1 MNAYKLDFVSNVI
14 TITADF
20 AKAMNNPDS
29 EEYKTIAKIRRD
41 FPEMEIV
48 RKTHKTPT
56 KYRTKDGKTF
66 NCNQFKNLTYENMET
81 FMMGLPNGEEYL
93 NEYLFL
99 RNHASDIQTNGYTLI
114 RRWFVKQFPD
124 YQKNPLIYIHTQPEV
139 MSAAEAMAERS
150 NKAVA

>member
-41 FPEMEIV
+41 FPKMEIV

-81 FMMGLPNGEEYL
+81 FMMGLPNGEEYM

-124 YQKNPLIYIHTQPEV
+124 YQKNPLIYIKEQPEV
-139 MSAAEAMAERS
+139 VSAAEAMADTA
-150 NKAVA
+150 KAA

>member
-20 AKAMNNPDS
+20 AKAMNNPES
-29 EEYKTIAKIRRD
+29 EEYKTIARIRRD

-48 RKTHKTPT
+48 RKTHKTPS
-56 KYRTKDGKTF
+56 KYHTKDGKTF

-81 FMMGLPNGEEYL
+81 FMMGLPKGEEYM

-99 RNHASDIQTNGYTLI
+99 RNHASDIQTNGYTLV

-124 YQKNPLIYIHTQPEV
+124 YQKNPLIYIKEQPEV
-139 MSAAEAMAERS
+139 VSAAEAMTDTA
-150 NKAVA
+150 KAA

>member
-81 FMMGLPNGEEYL
+81 FMMGLPNGEEYM

-124 YQKNPLIYIHTQPEV
+124 YQKNPLTYIHTQPEV
-139 MSAAEAMAERS
+139 VSAAEAMADTA
-150 NKAVA
+150 KAA

>member
-48 RKTHKTPT
+48 CKTHKTPT

-81 FMMGLPNGEEYL
+81 FMMGLPNGEAYM

-124 YQKNPLIYIHTQPEV
+124 YQKNPLTYIHTQPEV
-139 MSAAEAMAERS
+139 VSAAEAMADTA
-150 NKAVA
+150 KAA

>member
-1 MNAYKLDFVSNVI
+1 MNAYKMDFVSKTLI
-14 TITADF
+14 ITADF

-99 RNHASDIQTNGYTLI
+99 RNHASDIQTNGYTLV

-124 YQKNPLIYIHTQPEV
+124 YQKNPLTYIHTQPEV
-139 MSAAEAMAERS
+139 VSATETMADTA
-150 NKAVA
+150 KVA

>member
-81 FMMGLPNGEEYL
+81 FMMGLPNGEAYM

-124 YQKNPLIYIHTQPEV
+124 YQKNPLTYIHTQPEV
-139 MSAAEAMAERS
+139 VSAAEAMADTA
-150 NKAVA
+150 KAA

>member
-48 RKTHKTPT
+48 RKTHKTPS
-56 KYRTKDGKTF
+56 KYRTKDGKIF

-81 FMMGLPNGEEYL
+81 FMMGLPNGEEYM

-124 YQKNPLIYIHTQPEV
+124 YQKNPLTYIHTQPEV
-139 MSAAEAMAERS
+139 VSAAEAMADTA
-150 NKAVA
+150 KAA

>member
-48 RKTHKTPT
+48 RKTHKTPS
-56 KYRTKDGKTF
+56 KYRTKDGKIF
-66 NCNQFKNLTYENMET
+66 NCNQFKNLTYENMESWACR
-81 FMMGLPNGEEYL
+81 M
-93 NEYLFL
+93 
-99 RNHASDIQTNGYTLI
+99 
-114 RRWFVKQFPD
+114 
-124 YQKNPLIYIHTQPEV
+124 
-139 MSAAEAMAERS
+139 ERS
-150 NKAVA
+150 I

>member
-124 YQKNPLIYIHTQPEV
+124 YQKNPLTYIHTQPEV
-139 MSAAEAMAERS
+139 VSATEAIADTA
-150 NKAVA
+150 KAA

>member
-48 RKTHKTPT
+48 RKTHPTPT

-81 FMMGLPNGEEYL
+81 FMMGLPNGEAYM

-124 YQKNPLIYIHTQPEV
+124 YQKNPLIYIKEQPEV
-139 MSAAEAMAERS
+139 VSAAEAMADTA
-150 NKAVA
+150 KAA

>member
-48 RKTHKTPT
+48 RKTHKTPS
-56 KYRTKDGKTF
+56 KYRTKDGKIF

-99 RNHASDIQTNGYTLI
+99 RNHASDIQTNGYTLV

-124 YQKNPLIYIHTQPEV
+124 YQKNPLIYIKEQPEV
-139 MSAAEAMAERS
+139 VSAAEAMADTA
-150 NKAVA
+150 KAA

>member
-56 KYRTKDGKTF
+56 TYRTKDGKTF

-81 FMMGLPNGEEYL
+81 FMMGLPNGEEYM

-114 RRWFVKQFPD
+114 HRWFVKQFPD
-124 YQKNPLIYIHTQPEV
+124 YQKNPLTYIHTQPEV
-139 MSAAEAMAERS
+139 VSAAEAMADTA
-150 NKAVA
+150 KAA

>member
-29 EEYKTIAKIRRD
+29 EEYKIIAKIRRD

-48 RKTHKTPT
+48 RKTHKTPS
-56 KYRTKDGKTF
+56 KYRTKDGKIF

-81 FMMGLPNGEEYL
+81 FMMGLPNGEEYM

-124 YQKNPLIYIHTQPEV
+124 YQKNPLTYIHTQPEV
-139 MSAAEAMAERS
+139 VSAAEAMADTA
-150 NKAVA
+150 KAA

>member
-81 FMMGLPNGEEYL
+81 FMIGLPNGEEYM

-124 YQKNPLIYIHTQPEV
+124 YQKNPLTYIHTQPEV
-139 MSAAEAMAERS
+139 VSAAEAMADTA
-150 NKAVA
+150 KAA

>member
-124 YQKNPLIYIHTQPEV
+124 YQKNPLTYIHTQPEV
-139 MSAAEAMAERS
+139 VSAAEAMADTA
-150 NKAVA
+150 KAA

>member
-20 AKAMNNPDS
+20 AKTMNNPDS

-81 FMMGLPNGEEYL
+81 FMMGLPNGEEYM

-124 YQKNPLIYIHTQPEV
+124 YQKNPLTYIHTQPEV
-139 MSAAEAMAERS
+139 VSAAEAMADTA
-150 NKAVA
+150 KAA

>member
-20 AKAMNNPDS
+20 AKAMNNPNS

-41 FPEMEIV
+41 FPKMEIV

-81 FMMGLPNGEEYL
+81 FMMGLPKGEEYL

-124 YQKNPLIYIHTQPEV
+124 YQKNPLTYIHTQPEV
-139 MSAAEAMAERS
+139 VSAAEAMADTA
-150 NKAVA
+150 KAA

>member
-81 FMMGLPNGEEYL
+81 FMMGLPNGEEYM

-124 YQKNPLIYIHTQPEV
+124 YQKNPLTYIHTQPEV
-139 MSAAEAMAERS
+139 VSAAEAMADTA
-150 NKAVA
+150 KVA

>member
-66 NCNQFKNLTYENMET
+66 NCNQFENLTYENMET

-124 YQKNPLIYIHTQPEV
+124 YQKNPLTYIHTQPEV
-139 MSAAEAMAERS
+139 VSAAEAMADTA
-150 NKAVA
+150 KVA

>member
-81 FMMGLPNGEEYL
+81 FMMGLPNG
-93 NEYLFL
+93 
-99 RNHASDIQTNGYTLI
+99 
-114 RRWFVKQFPD
+114 
-124 YQKNPLIYIHTQPEV
+124 
-139 MSAAEAMAERS
+139 
-150 NKAVA
+150 

>member
-1 MNAYKLDFVSNVI
+1 MNAYKLDFVSDVI

-81 FMMGLPNGEEYL
+81 FMMGLPNGEEYM

-124 YQKNPLIYIHTQPEV
+124 YQKNPLTYIHTQPEV
-139 MSAAEAMAERS
+139 VSAAEAMADTA
-150 NKAVA
+150 KAA

>member
-20 AKAMNNPDS
+20 AKAMNDPNS
-29 EEYKTIAKIRRD
+29 KEYKTIAKIRRD

-81 FMMGLPNGEEYL
+81 FMMGLTNGEEYL

-99 RNHASDIQTNGYTLI
+99 RNHASDIQTNGYTLV

-124 YQKNPLIYIHTQPEV
+124 YQKNPLIYIKEQPEV
-139 MSAAEAMAERS
+139 VSAAEAMADTA
-150 NKAVA
+150 KAA